1 MLQKSLFTQYME
13 GHFNFVASILL
24 GKHSFLQHFSICA
37 AGCPFEHPTHS
48 RIRKTCACALLRLHS
63 QPRFAHLEV
72 DCNRTDGKVFADNET
87 IRSPAISNMSERHK
101 GGERLCG
108 FFLREGMEQTGS

>member
-48 RIRKTCACALLRLHS
+48 RIRKTCAYALLRLHS

-72 DCNRTDGKVFADNET
+72 DCNRTGGKN
-87 IRSPAISNMSERHK
+87 
-101 GGERLCG
+101 L
-108 FFLREGMEQTGS
+108 QTGRGNHQKRDDFSAEM